1 MKVADF
7 PEENPLSTV
16 LSPCTLTL
24 YSSTIIWS
32 GGITPA
38 EKHMEESKMKFAV
51 IYYSKTGH
59 TREMGEEIAEGIR
72 KQGGGVKL
80 FSIEEP
86 LDNEYISEC
95 SGVIFGTPV
104 YLANTCWQ
112 MKKWFDTDSA
122 SVKLAGKLGG
132 VYSTA
137 HFAQGGGDVALM
149 TLIGHMLVKG
159 MMIYS
164 GGSAL
169 GKPYIHLGPVALD
182 AVEGHYE
189 NSRELFR
196 IFGERFAAKAG
207 ELFENKNE

>member
-1 MKVADF
+1 MERQNDADRRNLEDRKV
-7 PEENPLSTV
+7 
-16 LSPCTLTL
+16 
-24 YSSTIIWS
+24 
-32 GGITPA
+32 
-38 EKHMEESKMKFAV
+38 KFAV

-72 KQGGGVKL
+72 KQGGEVKL

-95 SGVIFGTPV
+95 GGVIFGTPV

-112 MKKWFDTDSA
+112 MKKWFDTESA

-149 TLIGHMLVKG
+149 CSDSTSARIDAMVVALVKRG
-159 MMIYS
+159 YEKAVGIISKNMPKLHELAKYLYEKETITGEEFMEILS
-164 GGSAL
+164 R
-169 GKPYIHLGPVALD
+169 KPEELTTTKF
-182 AVEGHYE
+182 E
-189 NSRELFR
+189 NSGAE
-196 IFGERFAAKAG
+196 EAVDP
-207 ELFENKNE
+207 E

>member
-1 MKVADF
+1 
-7 PEENPLSTV
+7 
-16 LSPCTLTL
+16 
-24 YSSTIIWS
+24 
-32 GGITPA
+32 
-38 EKHMEESKMKFAV
+38 MKFAV

-72 KQGGGVKL
+72 KQGGEVKL

-95 SGVIFGTPV
+95 GGVIFGTPV

-112 MKKWFDTDSA
+112 MKKWFDTESA

-164 GGSAL
+164 GGASL

-189 NSRELFR
+189 DSREVFR
-196 IFGERFAAKAG
+196 IFGKDLPQKPENCLTAKTNRVLREG
-207 ELFENKNE
+207 DIKVRHYV

>member
-1 MKVADF
+1 MERQNDADRRNLEDRKV
-7 PEENPLSTV
+7 
-16 LSPCTLTL
+16 
-24 YSSTIIWS
+24 
-32 GGITPA
+32 
-38 EKHMEESKMKFAV
+38 KFAV

-72 KQGGGVKL
+72 KQGGEVKL

-95 SGVIFGTPV
+95 GGVIFGTPV

-112 MKKWFDTDSA
+112 MKKWFDTESA

-164 GGSAL
+164 GGASLPPFGRPGPPPCGPPPPGLHRWRASGRCREASA
-169 GKPYIHLGPVALD
+169 PGPPP
-182 AVEGHYE
+182 
-189 NSRELFR
+189 
-196 IFGERFAAKAG
+196 
-207 ELFENKNE
+207 